1 MRRLVIVSNRVAD
14 PSRGGASGGL
24 AVSILDAL
32 RRRGGMWFGWNGEI
46 VADEAEIVPA
56 CVKHDNCTL
65 MTMPLTERDYR
76 EYYLGFS
83 NEVLWPVHHYRL
95 DLARFT
101 LEAAEGYRRVNAR
114 FAEKLSPIIH
124 RSDLIWVH
132 DYHLIPLGAGLRAR
146 GVGNEIGFFF
156 HIPFPPPE
164 VLSATPEHEWLMSSL
179 LEYDLVGFQ
188 TTSDQANFCRFAC
201 DFMGGEMTAPDTLR
215 VAGKSLKASVFPVG
229 IDVESLV
236 AMAQSPEAD
245 ERVQRTRRQAEPG
258 LTVIGVDRLDYSKG
272 LPEKFRAFRRLLEM
286 CPDKCKPASL
296 IQIASPTRDDLEA
309 YIDIRHELET
319 LSGAIN
325 GQFGDFDWTPVRYI
339 HRAVERDRLA
349 ALYRGSK
356 IGLVTPLRDG
366 MNLVAKEYVA
376 AQDEADPGVLI
387 LSRFAGAAEDL
398 QEALIVNPYDIDE
411 VAHAMRRAIE
421 MTKEE
426 RIERH
431 RALMERVRQH
441 DACNWMLGFLRAL
454 SSCREQFADNA
465 GASSVRRRDAD
476 QRRGSFVAFPGL
488 SGASNSRGKLV
499 TGTKF
504 GGGSTSLNYSRS
516 KTRVP
521 F

>member
-1 MRRLVIVSNRVAD
+1 MSRLVIVSNRVFNPAC
-14 PSRGGASGGL
+14 GQASGGL

-32 RRRGGMWFGWNGEI
+32 RKHGGMWFGWNGEI
-46 VADEAEIVPA
+46 VADEAKITLARVA
-56 CVKHDNCTL
+56 HDHCSL
-65 MTMPLTERDYR
+65 VTMPLTERDYR

-95 DLARFT
+95 DLAHFT

-114 FAEKLSPIIH
+114 FAEKLSQIVN

-146 GVGNEIGFFF
+146 GVGNEIGFFL

-188 TTSDQANFCRFAC
+188 TITDHANFCRFIC
-201 DFMGGEMTAPDTLR
+201 DFMGGEMTAPDTLC
-215 VAGKSLKASVFPVG
+215 VAGKCLRASVFPVG
-229 IDVESLV
+229 IDVDSFV
-236 AMAQSPEAD
+236 AMAQSPETD
-245 ERVQRTRRQAEPG
+245 TRVQRNRRQAEPG
-258 LTVIGVDRLDYSKG
+258 LSVIGVDRLDYSKG

-286 CPDKCKPASL
+286 CPEKCKPASL

-309 YIDIRHELET
+309 YIDIRHELEAV
-319 LSGAIN
+319 SGAIN
-325 GQFGDFDWTPVRYI
+325 GQFGDFDWTPVRYM
-339 HRAVERDRLA
+339 HRTVERETLA
-349 ALYRGSK
+349 ALYRASR

-398 QEALIVNPYDIDE
+398 QEALIVNPYDIEE
-411 VAHAMRRAIE
+411 VAHAMRRAID
-421 MTKEE
+421 MTKQE
-426 RIERH
+426 RVERH
-431 RALMERVRQH
+431 QALMGRIRQH
-441 DACNWMLGFLRAL
+441 DACNWMLSFLRAL
-454 SSCREQFADNA
+454 SSCREQLADDM
-465 GASSVRRRDAD
+465 GARGIRRRNAN
-476 QRRGSFVAFPGL
+476 RRLGSLVSFPGHT
-488 SGASNSRGKLV
+488 STSNSMGKLI

-504 GGGSTSLNYSRS
+504 GGGSTSLS
-516 KTRVP
+516 
-521 F
+521 